1 MKKPNARQ
9 RGGICYTARHGGCLF
24 EGKREHFKG
33 LAIEPERIKPVT
45 LLFQTGYLTIK
56 GFEQIEA
63 NRRYALGFPNL
74 EVENSF
80 LNVPAAFRRRPG

>member
-1 MKKPNARQ
+1 MRS
-9 RGGICYTARHGGCLF
+9 R
-24 EGKREHFKG
+24 
-33 LAIEPERIKPVT
+33 PERIKPVT

-63 NRRYALGFPNL
+63 MRRYTLGFPNL

-80 LNVPAAFRRRPG
+80 LKDLSAAYVGQDTSYTVNVAARVVNALRARDPA